1 MKNRKLPF
9 GYKMEQG
16 KPVVYPREAEIVTV
30 IFRQYTMGASYLTL
44 VKMLKNQ
51 PVPYDTNRLW
61 NKNMVARILEDSRY
75 LGQEDFP
82 AVIEEKLFRQAAQK
96 RDTKQVVQLTE
107 SQKLLRRL
115 TGQKVQKETERQ
127 VLDLLN
133 DLMKKPEIIRQPP
146 VATAYQGEVAK
157 LESNLE
163 TILNTQPIDEDA
175 AHQLIRQIAA
185 ARYAML
191 SSEEYETR
199 RIRHIF
205 AEAEPLEELD
215 AGLLKSTVCKIE
227 LTGSGTISLHL
238 KNHQII
244 ERSPSPCPAP
254 KSL

>member
-16 KPVVYPREAEIVTV
+16 KPVIYPREAEMVTV
-30 IFRQYTMGASYLTL
+30 IFRQYTMGASYLAL

-82 AVIEEKLFRQAAQK
+82 AVIEEKLFRQVAQK
-96 RDTKQVVQLTE
+96 RDTKQVAQLTE

-115 TGQKVQKETERQ
+115 TGQKVKKEAERQ

-133 DLMKKPEIIRQPP
+133 DLIEKPETIRQPP
-146 VATAYQGEVAK
+146 VAEAPQGAITK
-157 LESNLE
+157 LDSDLE
-163 TILNTQPIDEDA
+163 TILDTQPVDEDA
-175 AHQLIRQIAA
+175 AYQLICQIAV

-205 AEAEPLEELD
+205 AEAQPIEELD
-215 AGLLKSTVCKIE
+215 AKLLKNTVCKVE
-227 LTGSGTISLHL
+227 LASTGTISLHL

-244 ERSPSPCPAP
+244 ERSLSPCPAP